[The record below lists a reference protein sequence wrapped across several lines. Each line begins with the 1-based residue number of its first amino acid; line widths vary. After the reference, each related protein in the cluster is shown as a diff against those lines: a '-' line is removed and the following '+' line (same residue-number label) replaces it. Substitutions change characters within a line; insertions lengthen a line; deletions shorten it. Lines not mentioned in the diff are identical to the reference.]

1 MASVNLEMP
10 PMDYGIRTGNQEVE
24 LNAVKGQ
31 MGSKTRG
38 VSLTWNDLWV
48 TVSTRKSGRKAILQG
63 LTGYAR
69 PSELLAVMGPS
80 GCGKSTFLDAL
91 AGRLD
96 FSTRQSGVILIN
108 GHKQKLSYGTCA
120 YLTQDE
126 TLLATLT
133 VKEAVYYSAQLQL
146 PDSMTKSEKIQI
158 AEQTIKEMGLQDAMN
173 TRIGGWGNKGISG
186 GEKRRLSICME
197 ILTRPKLL
205 FLDEPTSGLDS
216 AASYYVMSG
225 ISRQKEGRTIV
236 ASIHQPSAEVF
247 NLFHSLCLLS
257 SGRIVY
263 FGPASAAIQFF
274 ARNGFPCP
282 RLQNPSD
289 HFLKTINKD
298 FDEDVEQGSAG
309 RKPTEEVIDLLVNSY
324 KSSEEYHEV
333 QNQVAEI
340 CQQVRANPQNR
351 RGWRRV
357 ACRVMR
363 GITLTSII
371 YFQGGE
377 ILEKRSHANFTT
389 QGLVLTRRS
398 SVNMFRDLGYY
409 WMRFATYVAIALGLG
424 SIYYDL
430 GSNYRSVEERGLMV
444 AFVVSFMTFMTV
456 GGFPSFV
463 EDMKVFQRE
472 NLNGHYGCCTF
483 VIGNTLSS
491 IPYVLLISFVPG
503 AIAYFLSGFQNGF
516 GHFIYFEL
524 VLFTSMMIVESLM
537 MNVAAIVPNFLM
549 GIVVGAGIQ
558 GLQILSGGFF
568 QLPSE
573 LPDPIWKYPLYY
585 MSFHKYAY
593 QGMFKNEFEG
603 LKFTDDQFGKNRI
616 MSGEDILRERWQAE
630 MAYSKWVDLAILVGT
645 LILYRLVFLLIIKT
659 NEKVVHARKAS
670 TSILSNRSSQIMAKS
685 LPASPLHGLTSFD
698 DSPTING

>member
-10 PMDYGIRTGNQEVE
+10 PMEYETRTGMQEAE

-96 FSTRQSGVILIN
+96 FSTRQSGDILIN
-108 GHKQKLSYGTCA
+108 GHKQKLSYGTSA

-225 ISRQKEGRTIV
+225 ISRQKEGRTII

-282 RLQNPSD
+282 TLQNPSD

-298 FDEDVEQGSAG
+298 FDE
-309 RKPTEEVIDLLVNSY
+309 
-324 KSSEEYHEV
+324 
-333 QNQVAEI
+333 
-340 CQQVRANPQNR
+340 
-351 RGWRRV
+351 
-357 ACRVMR
+357 
-363 GITLTSII
+363 
-371 YFQGGE
+371 GGE

-389 QGLVLTRRS
+389 QSLVLTRRS

-430 GSNYRSVEERGLMV
+430 GSNYRSIEERGLMV

-503 AIAYFLSGFQNGF
+503 AIAYLLSGFQNGF
-516 GHFIYFEL
+516 GHFIYFAL

-549 GIVVGAGIQ
+549 GIVAGAGIQ
-558 GLQILSGGFF
+558 GLQILSGGYF

-573 LPDPIWKYPLYY
+573 LPNPIWKYPLYY

-603 LKFTDDQFGKNRI
+603 LKFTDDLFGNNRT
-616 MSGEDILRERWQAE
+616 MSGEDILRERWEAE
-630 MAYSKWVDLAILVGT
+630 MAYSKWIDLAILVST

-670 TSILSNRSSQIMAKS
+670 TSVLSNRSSQIMANS
-685 LPASPLHGLTSFD
+685 LPASPLH
-698 DSPTING
+698 

>member
-1 MASVNLEMP
+1 MGSVNLEMP
-10 PMDYGIRTGNQEVE
+10 PMEYETRIGKQEVK

-80 GCGKSTFLDAL
+80 GCGKSTLLDAL

-96 FSTRQSGVILIN
+96 FSTRQSGDILIN

-146 PDSMTKSEKIQI
+146 PDSMKKSEKIQI

-173 TRIGGWGNKGISG
+173 TRIGGWGTKGISG

-225 ISRQKEGRTIV
+225 ISRQKEGRTII

-257 SGRIVY
+257 SGKIVY

-282 RLQNPSD
+282 HLQNPSD
-289 HFLKTINKD
+289 HFLKTVNKD
-298 FDEDVEQGSAG
+298 FDEDIEQGLDG
-309 RKPTEEVIDLLVNSY
+309 RKPNTEEVIDLLVNSF
-324 KSSEEYHEV
+324 KLSKEYHEV

-340 CQQVRANPQNR
+340 CQ
-351 RGWRRV
+351 
-357 ACRVMR
+357 
-363 GITLTSII
+363 
-371 YFQGGE
+371 QGGE

-389 QGLVLTRRS
+389 QSLVLTRRS

-409 WMRFATYVAIALGLG
+409 WMRFATYVGIALGLG

-430 GSNYRSVEERGLMV
+430 GSNYHSIEERGLMV

-503 AIAYFLSGFQNGF
+503 AIAYLLSGFQNGS
-516 GHFIYFEL
+516 GHFIYFAL

-549 GIVVGAGIQ
+549 GIVIGAGIQ
-558 GLQILSGGFF
+558 GLQILSGGYF

-573 LPDPIWKYPLYY
+573 LPNPIWKYPLYY

-603 LKFTDDQFGKNRI
+603 LKFTDDQFGNNRT
-616 MSGEDILRERWQAE
+616 MSGEDILRERWQVE

-670 TSILSNRSSQIMAKS
+670 TSVLSNRSSQIMAKS
-685 LPASPLHGLTSFD
+685 LPTSPLHGLTSFD
-698 DSPTING
+698 DSPTNNG

>member
-10 PMDYGIRTGNQEVE
+10 PMEYETRTGMQEAE

-96 FSTRQSGVILIN
+96 FSTRQSGDILIN
-108 GHKQKLSYGTCA
+108 GHKQKLSYGTSA

-225 ISRQKEGRTIV
+225 ISRQKEGRTII

-282 RLQNPSD
+282 TLQNPSD

-298 FDEDVEQGSAG
+298 FDEDIEQGSAG
-309 RKPTEEVIDLLVNSY
+309 RIPTEEVIDLLVNSF
-324 KSSEEYHEV
+324 KSSEEYHEI

-340 CQQVRANPQNR
+340 CE
-351 RGWRRV
+351 
-357 ACRVMR
+357 
-363 GITLTSII
+363 
-371 YFQGGE
+371 QGGE

-389 QGLVLTRRS
+389 QSLVLTRRS

-430 GSNYRSVEERGLMV
+430 GSNYRSIEERGLMV

-503 AIAYFLSGFQNGF
+503 AIAYLLSGFQNGF
-516 GHFIYFEL
+516 GHFIYFAL

-549 GIVVGAGIQ
+549 GIVAGAGIQ
-558 GLQILSGGFF
+558 GLQILSGGYF

-573 LPDPIWKYPLYY
+573 LPNPIWKYPLYY

-603 LKFTDDQFGKNRI
+603 LKFTDDLFGNNRT
-616 MSGEDILRERWQAE
+616 MSGEDILRERWEAE
-630 MAYSKWVDLAILVGT
+630 MAYSKWIDLAILVST

-670 TSILSNRSSQIMAKS
+670 TSVLSNRSSQIMANS
-685 LPASPLHGLTSFD
+685 LPASPLH
-698 DSPTING
+698 

>member
-1 MASVNLEMP
+1 MGSVNLEMP
-10 PMDYGIRTGNQEVE
+10 PMEYETRIGKQEVK

-80 GCGKSTFLDAL
+80 GCGKSTLLDAL

-96 FSTRQSGVILIN
+96 FSTRQSGDILIN

-146 PDSMTKSEKIQI
+146 PNSMKKSEKIQI

-173 TRIGGWGNKGISG
+173 TRIGGWGTKGISG

-225 ISRQKEGRTIV
+225 ISRQKEGRTII

-257 SGRIVY
+257 SGKIVY

-282 RLQNPSD
+282 HLQNPSD
-289 HFLKTINKD
+289 HFLKTVNKD
-298 FDEDVEQGSAG
+298 FDEDIEQGLDG
-309 RKPTEEVIDLLVNSY
+309 RKPNTEEVIDLLVNSF
-324 KSSEEYHEV
+324 KLSKEYHEV

-340 CQQVRANPQNR
+340 CQ
-351 RGWRRV
+351 
-357 ACRVMR
+357 
-363 GITLTSII
+363 
-371 YFQGGE
+371 QGGE

-389 QGLVLTRRS
+389 QSLVLTRRS

-409 WMRFATYVAIALGLG
+409 WMRFATYVGIALGLG

-430 GSNYRSVEERGLMV
+430 GSNYHSIEERGLMV

-503 AIAYFLSGFQNGF
+503 AIAYLLSGFQNGS
-516 GHFIYFEL
+516 GHFIYFAL

-549 GIVVGAGIQ
+549 GIVIGAGIQ
-558 GLQILSGGFF
+558 GLQILSGGYF

-573 LPDPIWKYPLYY
+573 LPNPIWKYPLYY

-603 LKFTDDQFGKNRI
+603 LKFTDDQFGNNRT
-616 MSGEDILRERWQAE
+616 MSGEDILRERWQVE

-670 TSILSNRSSQIMAKS
+670 TSVLSNRSSQIMAKS
-685 LPASPLHGLTSFD
+685 LPTSPLHGLTSFD
-698 DSPTING
+698 DSPTNNG

>member
-1 MASVNLEMP
+1 MEL
-10 PMDYGIRTGNQEVE
+10 QEVE
-24 LNAVKGQ
+24 LNNAEKGQ
-31 MGSKTRG
+31 MGLKSGG
-38 VSLTWNDLWV
+38 VFLTWNDLWV
-48 TVSTRKSGRKAILQG
+48 TVSTKKGGSKSILKG

-80 GCGKSTFLDAL
+80 GCGKSTLLDAL

-96 FSTRQSGVILIN
+96 FSTRQGGDILIN
-108 GHKQKLSYGTCA
+108 GHKQKLSYGTSA
-120 YLTQDE
+120 YVTQDE

-146 PDSMTKSEKIQI
+146 PVSMTKSEKKQI

-173 TRIGGWGNKGISG
+173 TRIGGFGNKGISG
-186 GEKRRLSICME
+186 GEKRRLSVCME

-225 ISRQKEGRTIV
+225 ISRQREGRTII

-257 SGRIVY
+257 SGRTVY
-263 FGPASAAIQFF
+263 FGPACAAIEFF

-282 RLQNPSD
+282 HLQNPSD

-298 FDEDVEQGSAG
+298 FDEDIEKGSAG
-309 RKPTEEVIDLLVNSY
+309 GKPKEEVIDHLIYSY
-324 KSSEEYHEV
+324 KSSERYHEV

-340 CQQVRANPQNR
+340 CQQ
-351 RGWRRV
+351 
-357 ACRVMR
+357 
-363 GITLTSII
+363 
-371 YFQGGE
+371 GGE
-377 ILEKRSHANFTT
+377 MLEKRSHANFTT
-389 QGLVLTRRS
+389 QSLVLTRRS
-398 SVNMFRDLGYY
+398 SLNMFRDPGYY
-409 WMRFATYVAIALGLG
+409 WMRFATYVAIALSLG
-424 SIYYDL
+424 SIYYNV
-430 GSNYRSVEERGLMV
+430 GSNYRSIEERGLMV

-472 NLNGHYGCCTF
+472 NVNGHYGCFAF

-491 IPYVLLISFVPG
+491 MPYVLLISLVPG
-503 AIAYFLSGFQNGF
+503 AIAYFLAGFQNGF
-516 GHFIYFEL
+516 GHFIYFAL
-524 VLFTSMMIVESLM
+524 VLFTSMMVVESLM

-549 GIVVGAGIQ
+549 GIVTGAGIQ
-558 GLQILSGGFF
+558 GLQILSGGYF

-573 LPDPIWKYPLYY
+573 LPKVIWKYPLYY

-603 LKFTDDQFGKNRI
+603 LKFTDDMFGSNRI
-616 MSGEDILRERWQAE
+616 MRGEDVLRVRWQAE
-630 MAYSKWVDLAILVGT
+630 MGHSKWVDLVILLGT
-645 LILYRLVFLLIIKT
+645 LILYRLVFFLIIKT
-659 NEKVVHARKAS
+659 KEKFVHARKTS
-670 TSILSNRSSQIMAKS
+670 KSILSNRSTQIMAKS
-685 LPASPLHGLTSFD
+685 LPASPLHGLTPSHD
-698 DSPTING
+698 TLTSNR

>member
-10 PMDYGIRTGNQEVE
+10 PMEYETRTGMQEAE

-96 FSTRQSGVILIN
+96 FSTRQSGDILIN
-108 GHKQKLSYGTCA
+108 GHKQKLSYGTSA

-225 ISRQKEGRTIV
+225 ISRQKEGRTII

-282 RLQNPSD
+282 TLQNPSD

-298 FDEDVEQGSAG
+298 FDEDIEQGSAG
-309 RKPTEEVIDLLVNSY
+309 RIPTEEVIDLLVNSY

-340 CQQVRANPQNR
+340 CQQ
-351 RGWRRV
+351 
-357 ACRVMR
+357 
-363 GITLTSII
+363 
-371 YFQGGE
+371 GGE

-389 QGLVLTRRS
+389 QSLVLTRRS

-430 GSNYRSVEERGLMV
+430 GSNYRSIEERGLMV

-491 IPYVLLISFVPG
+491 IPYLLLISFVPG
-503 AIAYFLSGFQNGF
+503 AIAYLLSGFQNGF
-516 GHFIYFEL
+516 GHFIYFAL

-549 GIVVGAGIQ
+549 GIVAGAGIQ
-558 GLQILSGGFF
+558 GLQILSGGYF

-573 LPDPIWKYPLYY
+573 LPNPIWKYPLYY

-603 LKFTDDQFGKNRI
+603 LKFTDDLFGNNRT
-616 MSGEDILRERWQAE
+616 MSGEDILRERWEAE
-630 MAYSKWVDLAILVGT
+630 MAYSKWIDLAILVST

-670 TSILSNRSSQIMAKS
+670 TSVLSNRSSQIMANS
-685 LPASPLHGLTSFD
+685 LPASPLH
-698 DSPTING
+698 

>member
-1 MASVNLEMP
+1 MGSVNLEMP
-10 PMDYGIRTGNQEVE
+10 PMEYETRIGKQEVK

-80 GCGKSTFLDAL
+80 GCGKSTLLDAL

-96 FSTRQSGVILIN
+96 FSTRQSGDILIN

-146 PDSMTKSEKIQI
+146 PNSMKKSEKIQI

-173 TRIGGWGNKGISG
+173 TRIGGWGTKGISG

-225 ISRQKEGRTIV
+225 ISRQKEGRTII

-257 SGRIVY
+257 SGKIVY

-282 RLQNPSD
+282 HLQNPSD
-289 HFLKTINKD
+289 HFLKTVNKD
-298 FDEDVEQGSAG
+298 FDE
-309 RKPTEEVIDLLVNSY
+309 
-324 KSSEEYHEV
+324 
-333 QNQVAEI
+333 
-340 CQQVRANPQNR
+340 
-351 RGWRRV
+351 
-357 ACRVMR
+357 
-363 GITLTSII
+363 
-371 YFQGGE
+371 GGE

-389 QGLVLTRRS
+389 QSLVLTRRS

-409 WMRFATYVAIALGLG
+409 WMRFATYVGIALGLG

-430 GSNYRSVEERGLMV
+430 GSNYHSIEERGLMV

-503 AIAYFLSGFQNGF
+503 AIAYLLSGFQNGS
-516 GHFIYFEL
+516 GHFIYFAL

-549 GIVVGAGIQ
+549 GIVIGAGIQ
-558 GLQILSGGFF
+558 GLQILSGGYF

-573 LPDPIWKYPLYY
+573 LPNPIWKYPLYY

-603 LKFTDDQFGKNRI
+603 LKFTDDQFGNNRT
-616 MSGEDILRERWQAE
+616 MSGEDILRERWQVE

-670 TSILSNRSSQIMAKS
+670 TSVLSNRSSQIMAKS
-685 LPASPLHGLTSFD
+685 LPTSPLHGLTSFD
-698 DSPTING
+698 DSPTNNG

>member
-340 CQQVRANPQNR
+340 CQQ
-351 RGWRRV
+351 
-357 ACRVMR
+357 
-363 GITLTSII
+363 
-371 YFQGGE
+371 GGE

>member
-1 MASVNLEMP
+1 
-10 PMDYGIRTGNQEVE
+10 
-24 LNAVKGQ
+24 

-96 FSTRQSGVILIN
+96 FSTRQSGDILIN
-108 GHKQKLSYGTCA
+108 GHKQKLSYGTSA

-225 ISRQKEGRTIV
+225 ISRQKEGRTII

-282 RLQNPSD
+282 TLQNPSD

-298 FDEDVEQGSAG
+298 FDEDIEQGSAG
-309 RKPTEEVIDLLVNSY
+309 RIPTEEVIDLLVNSY

-340 CQQVRANPQNR
+340 CQQ
-351 RGWRRV
+351 
-357 ACRVMR
+357 
-363 GITLTSII
+363 
-371 YFQGGE
+371 GGE

-389 QGLVLTRRS
+389 QSLVLTRRS

-430 GSNYRSVEERGLMV
+430 GSNYRSIEERGLMV

-491 IPYVLLISFVPG
+491 IPYLLLISFVPG
-503 AIAYFLSGFQNGF
+503 AIAYLLSGFQNGF
-516 GHFIYFEL
+516 GHFIYFAL

-549 GIVVGAGIQ
+549 GIVAGAGIQ
-558 GLQILSGGFF
+558 GLQILSGGYF

-573 LPDPIWKYPLYY
+573 LPNPIWKYPLYY

-603 LKFTDDQFGKNRI
+603 LKFTDDLFGNNRT
-616 MSGEDILRERWQAE
+616 MSGEDILRERWEAE
-630 MAYSKWVDLAILVGT
+630 MAYSKWIDLAILVST

-670 TSILSNRSSQIMAKS
+670 TSVLSNRSSQIMANS
-685 LPASPLHGLTSFD
+685 LPASPLH
-698 DSPTING
+698 

>member
-1 MASVNLEMP
+1 MAYVNLEMP
-10 PMDYGIRTGNQEVE
+10 PMEYETRIGKQEVE

-80 GCGKSTFLDAL
+80 GCGKSTLLDAL

-96 FSTRQSGVILIN
+96 FSTRQSGDILIN

-146 PDSMTKSEKIQI
+146 PDSMKKSEKIQI

-173 TRIGGWGNKGISG
+173 TRIGGWGTKGISG

-216 AASYYVMSG
+216 AASYYVMSE
-225 ISRQKEGRTIV
+225 ISRQKEGRTII

-257 SGRIVY
+257 SGKIVY

-274 ARNGFPCP
+274 ARNGFSCP
-282 RLQNPSD
+282 HLQNPSD
-289 HFLKTINKD
+289 HFLKTVNKD
-298 FDEDVEQGSAG
+298 FDEDIEQGSAG
-309 RKPTEEVIDLLVNSY
+309 RKPIEEVIDLLVNSF
-324 KSSEEYHEV
+324 KSSKEYHEV
-333 QNQVAEI
+333 QNQIVEI
-340 CQQVRANPQNR
+340 CQ
-351 RGWRRV
+351 
-357 ACRVMR
+357 
-363 GITLTSII
+363 
-371 YFQGGE
+371 QGGE
-377 ILEKRSHANFTT
+377 ILEKRSRANFTT
-389 QGLVLTRRS
+389 QSLVLTRRS

-430 GSNYRSVEERGLMV
+430 GSNYHSIEERGLMV
-444 AFVVSFMTFMTV
+444 TFVVSFMTFMTV

-483 VIGNTLSS
+483 VIGNILSS
-491 IPYVLLISFVPG
+491 TPYVILISFVP
-503 AIAYFLSGFQNGF
+503 
-516 GHFIYFEL
+516 
-524 VLFTSMMIVESLM
+524 
-537 MNVAAIVPNFLM
+537 
-549 GIVVGAGIQ
+549 GAGIQ
-558 GLQILSGGFF
+558 GLQILSGGYF

-573 LPDPIWKYPLYY
+573 LPNPIWKYPLYY
-585 MSFHKYAY
+585 VSFHKYAY
-593 QGMFKNEFEG
+593 QGMFKNEFKG
-603 LKFTDDQFGKNRI
+603 LKFTDDQFGNNQT
-616 MSGEDILRERWQAE
+616 MSGEDILRERWQVE

-659 NEKVVHARKAS
+659 NEKIVHARKAS
-670 TSILSNRSSQIMAKS
+670 TSVLSNQNSQIMAKS

-698 DSPTING
+698 DSPANNG

>member
-1 MASVNLEMP
+1 
-10 PMDYGIRTGNQEVE
+10 
-24 LNAVKGQ
+24 

-96 FSTRQSGVILIN
+96 FSTRQSGDILIN
-108 GHKQKLSYGTCA
+108 GHKQKLSYGTSA

-225 ISRQKEGRTIV
+225 ISRQKEGRTII

-263 FGPASAAIQFF
+263 FGPASAAIQ
-274 ARNGFPCP
+274 
-282 RLQNPSD
+282 D
-289 HFLKTINKD
+289 I
-298 FDEDVEQGSAG
+298 EQGSAG
-309 RKPTEEVIDLLVNSY
+309 RIPTEEVIDLLVNSY

-340 CQQVRANPQNR
+340 CQQ
-351 RGWRRV
+351 
-357 ACRVMR
+357 
-363 GITLTSII
+363 
-371 YFQGGE
+371 GGE

-389 QGLVLTRRS
+389 QSLVLTRRS

-430 GSNYRSVEERGLMV
+430 GSNYRSIEERGLMV

-491 IPYVLLISFVPG
+491 IPYLLLISFVPG
-503 AIAYFLSGFQNGF
+503 AIAYLLSGFQNGF
-516 GHFIYFEL
+516 GHFIYFAL

-549 GIVVGAGIQ
+549 GIVAGAGIQ
-558 GLQILSGGFF
+558 GLQILSGGYF

-573 LPDPIWKYPLYY
+573 LPNPIWKYPLYY

-603 LKFTDDQFGKNRI
+603 LKFTDDLFGNNRT
-616 MSGEDILRERWQAE
+616 MSGEDILRERWEAE
-630 MAYSKWVDLAILVGT
+630 MAYSKWIDLAILVST

-670 TSILSNRSSQIMAKS
+670 TSVLSNRSSQIMANS
-685 LPASPLHGLTSFD
+685 LPASPLH
-698 DSPTING
+698 

>member
-1 MASVNLEMP
+1 MGSVNLEMP
-10 PMDYGIRTGNQEVE
+10 PMEYETRIGKQEVK

-80 GCGKSTFLDAL
+80 GCGKSTLLDAL

-96 FSTRQSGVILIN
+96 FSTRQSGDILIN

-146 PDSMTKSEKIQI
+146 PDSMKKSEKIQI

-173 TRIGGWGNKGISG
+173 TRIGGWGTKGISG

-225 ISRQKEGRTIV
+225 ISRQKEGRTII

-257 SGRIVY
+257 SGKIVY

-282 RLQNPSD
+282 HLQNPSD
-289 HFLKTINKD
+289 HFLKTVNKD
-298 FDEDVEQGSAG
+298 FDE
-309 RKPTEEVIDLLVNSY
+309 
-324 KSSEEYHEV
+324 
-333 QNQVAEI
+333 
-340 CQQVRANPQNR
+340 
-351 RGWRRV
+351 
-357 ACRVMR
+357 
-363 GITLTSII
+363 
-371 YFQGGE
+371 GGE

-389 QGLVLTRRS
+389 QSLVLTRRS

-409 WMRFATYVAIALGLG
+409 WMRFATYVGIALGLG

-430 GSNYRSVEERGLMV
+430 GSNYHSIEERGLMV

-503 AIAYFLSGFQNGF
+503 AIAYLLSGFQNGS
-516 GHFIYFEL
+516 GHFIYFAL

-549 GIVVGAGIQ
+549 GIVIGAGIQ
-558 GLQILSGGFF
+558 GLQILSGGYF

-573 LPDPIWKYPLYY
+573 LPNPIWKYPLYY

-603 LKFTDDQFGKNRI
+603 LKFTDDQFGNNRT
-616 MSGEDILRERWQAE
+616 MSGEDILRERWQVE

-670 TSILSNRSSQIMAKS
+670 TSVLSNRSSQIMAKS
-685 LPASPLHGLTSFD
+685 LPTSPLHGLTSFD
-698 DSPTING
+698 DSPTNNG